1 MYKKPWSKLI
11 GMKNKIVPELISAAA
26 IGAGFGLLGNHL
38 HQKWHQLGRDA
49 YLAHA
54 SQNFEKLY
62 ARQVSL
68 PREVLEWTLLAL
80 VVYAV
85 YKGLALLISKIVE

>member
-1 MYKKPWSKLI
+1 
-11 GMKNKIVPELISAAA
+11 MKNKIVPELISAGVL
-26 IGAGFGLLGNHL
+26 GAGFGLLANHL

-49 YLAHA
+49 YLAHE

-62 ARQVSL
+62 ARQVPL
-68 PREVLEWTLLAL
+68 PHEILEWTLIAL

-85 YKGLALLISKIVE
+85 YKGFALLISKTIE